1 MSSEERRKILQ
12 MVADGKIS
20 AEEAATLMRALDE
33 SAEEEIEVSEA
44 STVPYYGGP
53 TTGGHEARNDAPE
66 FEEVRKRAL
75 RFAMIPLWI
84 GIVFAVLSAWTM
96 FVIQKNAGLSFWFF
110 CMSMPFVLGV
120 LLIAIS
126 AGSGSSRW
134 MYVNVDRS
142 SQSEWPRQ
150 ITIALPLPLGLVS
163 WFLKNFGSHIEGLK
177 RTTIDE
183 VVMAISTLAPHASAG
198 VAKNITEPLI
208 VHVDDGD
215 DGERVQ
221 VFIG

>member
-1 MSSEERRKILQ
+1 MSSQERRKILQ

-20 AEEAATLMRALDE
+20 AEEAATLMRALDK
-33 SAEEEIEVSEA
+33 SAEEEIEVIKA
-44 STVPYYGGP
+44 STAPYGGP
-53 TTGGHEARNDAPE
+53 TAGGREARSDAPE

-75 RFAMIPLWI
+75 RFAMIPLWV
-84 GIVFAVLSAWTM
+84 GIVFTVLSAWAM
-96 FVIQKNAGLSFWFF
+96 FSIQRNAGLSFWFF
-110 CMSMPFVLGV
+110 CMSLPFILGV

-150 ITIALPLPLGLVS
+150 ITIALPLPLGWVS

-177 RTTIDE
+177 RTTVDE

-215 DGERVQ
+215 DGRRVQ